1 MSMDR
6 PSARNKW
13 ATILITLL
21 IIVPFVMSAYLKLS
35 QAPIAIDGFH
45 KMGVPDAA
53 VIPIG
58 IVELVCLALYLAP
71 PTVVLGTFM
80 LTGYL
85 GGAVFAN
92 IVGGTDFLHALA
104 IGLLVWIG
112 ALLRVPELRSLLP
125 LRKARS

>member
-1 MSMDR
+1 MTTIIPPITLDR
-6 PSARNKW
+6 PSKSNKW
-13 ATILITLL
+13 ATIIITLL
-21 IIVPFVMSAYLKLS
+21 IIVPFVMSAFLKLTHS
-35 QAPIAIDGFH
+35 PIAMDGFH

-58 IVELVCLALYLAP
+58 IVELLCLALYLAP

-92 IVGGTDFLHALA
+92 IVGGSDFLHALA
-104 IGLLVWIG
+104 
-112 ALLRVPELRSLLP
+112 
-125 LRKARS
+125 